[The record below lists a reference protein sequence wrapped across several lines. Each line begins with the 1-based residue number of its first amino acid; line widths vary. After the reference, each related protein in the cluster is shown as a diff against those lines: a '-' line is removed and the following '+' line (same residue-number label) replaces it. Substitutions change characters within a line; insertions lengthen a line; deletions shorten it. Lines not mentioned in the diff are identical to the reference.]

1 MGFIILKLFKLAF
14 WHVTL
19 HEFCRHK
26 SVRSH
31 EIHHFSSHFNK
42 QENDN
47 TILPT
52 TIINRTIMKFPSK
65 IILLAAG
72 TAVLSSALTAGVMKE
87 ALTSRDDFSSMATD
101 AGYDAKAT
109 GRLYT
114 VGMSPAAA
122 TTDFTQAAESSIN
135 GVVSIKSFAT
145 PRNASR
151 GYSNGG
157 GEFFEDPFLE
167 YFFGVPGRN
176 RRQPQQEQPQEQQ
189 QMGLG
194 SGVIL
199 SPDGYIVTNNHVID
213 EAERLEVTLND
224 NRTFDATVIGAD
236 PTTDLALI
244 KIDAT
249 DLPIIPMG
257 DSERLKVGE
266 WVLAVG
272 NPFGFTSTVTT
283 GIVSAKGR
291 SIPNGGHNRQMGIES
306 YIQTDAA
313 VNPGNSGGALVTLNG
328 ELIGINTA
336 IYSQT
341 GNYAGYSFAIPTSI
355 VKKVVSDLRQYGAVQ
370 RAVLGISISDLT
382 SDLAK
387 EKGITSV
394 TKGVYV
400 GKVLDRSSAKEAG
413 IQEGDVITAINGVE
427 TGKVAELQEQVAK
440 YRPGDNINVTYIRD
454 NKTHTATIK
463 LLNTQ
468 GTTNVTKASD
478 YTDLG
483 CAFKKVDA
491 SLLKQLGLSSG
502 VQVVDLKDGYMRE
515 AGVRAGFIIY
525 TINDMRITKP
535 EDVEK
540 IYKALMKSGNDERVM
555 ILRGVYPTGKRG
567 IYAIDLA
574 GE

>member
-1 MGFIILKLFKLAF
+1 
-14 WHVTL
+14 
-19 HEFCRHK
+19 
-26 SVRSH
+26 
-31 EIHHFSSHFNK
+31 
-42 QENDN
+42 
-47 TILPT
+47 
-52 TIINRTIMKFPSK
+52 MKFASK

-72 TAVLSSALTAGVMKE
+72 TAVLSSAITAGVMKE
-87 ALTSRDDFSSMATD
+87 AFTSRDDFSQMTSD
-101 AGYDAKAT
+101 GGYSAASS
-109 GRLYT
+109 GSLYT

-135 GVVSIKSFAT
+135 GVVSIKSYAT
-145 PRNASR
+145 PR

-157 GEFFEDPFLE
+157 YSNGGGGFFEDPFFE
-167 YFFGVPGRN
+167 YFFGSPGGN
-176 RRQPQQEQPQEQQ
+176 RRQQQQPRQQQPQEQQ
-189 QMGLG
+189 LGLG

-199 SPDGYIVTNNHVID
+199 SSDGYIVTNNHVID

-224 NRTFDATVIGAD
+224 NRTFDATVVGTD
-236 PTTDLALI
+236 PATDLALI
-244 KIDAT
+244 KIDAK

-291 SIPNGGHNRQMGIES
+291 SIPSGGHNRKMGIES

-355 VKKVVSDLRQYGAVQ
+355 VKKVVGDLRQFGVVQ
-370 RAVLGISISDLT
+370 RAMLGVKIGDLT
-382 SDLAK
+382 AELAK
-387 EKGITSV
+387 EKNITAV

-400 GKVLDRSSAKEAG
+400 GEVTDRSSAKEAG
-413 IQEGDVITAINGVE
+413 IQEGDVITAINGVP
-427 TGKVAELQEQVAK
+427 TGKSAELQEQVSK
-440 YRPGDNINVTYIRD
+440 YRPGDNIKVTFVRD
-454 NKTHTATIK
+454 NKEKTVTLK
-463 LLNTQ
+463 LLNPN
-468 GTTNVTKASD
+468 GTTSVTKANDFTS
-478 YTDLG
+478 LG

-491 SLLKQLGLSSG
+491 QTLKQLGLSGG

-515 AGVRAGFIIY
+515 AGVRQGFIINV
-525 TINDMRITKP
+525 INDMRVSAP

-540 IYKALMKSGNDERVM
+540 MYKAVMKADGDNRVM
-555 ILRGVYPTGKRG
+555 IIRGVYPSGKRG
-567 IYAIDLA
+567 IYAVDLA

>member
-1 MGFIILKLFKLAF
+1 
-14 WHVTL
+14 
-19 HEFCRHK
+19 
-26 SVRSH
+26 
-31 EIHHFSSHFNK
+31 
-42 QENDN
+42 
-47 TILPT
+47 
-52 TIINRTIMKFPSK
+52 MKFPSK
-65 IILLAAG
+65 IILFAAG
-72 TAVLSSALTAGVMKE
+72 TAVLSSAITAGVMKE
-87 ALTSRDDFSSMATD
+87 ALTSRDDFSSMATG
-101 AGYDAKAT
+101 AGSNANMA
-109 GRLYT
+109 GSLYT

-122 TTDFTQAAESSIN
+122 ATDFTQAAESTIN
-135 GVVSIKSFAT
+135 GVVSIKSFVT
-145 PRNASR
+145 PR
-151 GYSNGG
+151 GYYSNGG
-157 GEFFEDPFLE
+157 GFFDDPFFE
-167 YFFGVPGRN
+167 YFFGSPGGN
-176 RRQPQQEQPQEQQ
+176 RRQQQPQQQQPQQQ

-194 SGVIL
+194 SGVII
-199 SPDGYIVTNNHVID
+199 SADGYIVTNNHVID

-224 NRTFDATVIGAD
+224 NRTFDATVIGSD
-236 PTTDLALI
+236 PVTDLALI

-291 SIPNGGHNRQMGIES
+291 SIPNGHNRKMSIES

-370 RAVLGISISDLT
+370 RAVLGIKIVDLT
-382 SDLAK
+382 SELIK
-387 EKGITSV
+387 ENNITAV
-394 TKGVYV
+394 TKGVFV
-400 GKVLDRSSAKEAG
+400 DDVNDRSSAKEAG
-413 IQEGDVITAINGVE
+413 IQKGDVIIAINDVP
-427 TGKVAELQEQVAK
+427 TGKSSELQEQVSK
-440 YRPGDNINVTYIRD
+440 YRPGDNIKVTFVRD
-454 NKTHTATIK
+454 NKKQTVTLK
-463 LLNTQ
+463 LLNPQ
-468 GTTNVTKASD
+468 GTTKVTKASD

-491 SLLKQLGLSSG
+491 STLKQLGLSG
-502 VQVVDLKDGYMRE
+502 GAQVVDIKDGYMRD
-515 AGVRAGFIIY
+515 AGVRSGFIIFS
-525 TINDMRITKP
+525 INDQRISGP

-540 IYKALMKSGNDERVM
+540 MYKAIMKGNGDERVM

>member
-1 MGFIILKLFKLAF
+1 
-14 WHVTL
+14 
-19 HEFCRHK
+19 
-26 SVRSH
+26 
-31 EIHHFSSHFNK
+31 
-42 QENDN
+42 
-47 TILPT
+47 
-52 TIINRTIMKFPSK
+52 MKFPSK

-87 ALTSRDDFSSMATD
+87 ALTSRDDFSSLATEAGDD
-101 AGYDAKAT
+101 ANGSGK
-109 GRLYT
+109 LYT
-114 VGMSPAAA
+114 VGMSPAAVA
-122 TTDFTQAAESSIN
+122 TDFTQAAESSIN
-135 GVVSIKSFAT
+135 GVVSIKSYVT
-145 PRNASR
+145 PRRSSR

-157 GEFFEDPFLE
+157 NDFFGDPFFE
-167 YFFGVPGRN
+167 YFFGSPGRN
-176 RRQPQQEQPQEQQ
+176 PRQQPQQQEQPQQEQL
-189 QMGLG
+189 GLG

-199 SPDGYIVTNNHVID
+199 SADGYIVTNNHVIE

-224 NRTFDATVIGAD
+224 NRTFDATVVGTD
-236 PTTDLALI
+236 PQTDLALI

-355 VKKVVSDLRQYGAVQ
+355 VKKVVSDLRQFGAVQ

-382 SDLAK
+382 SELAK

-400 GKVLDRSSAKEAG
+400 GKVNDRSSAKEAG

-427 TGKVAELQEQVAK
+427 TGKVSELQEQVAK
-440 YRPGDNINVTYIRD
+440 YRPGDTIKVTYVRD
-454 NKTHTATIK
+454 NKTNTATIK

-491 SLLKQLGLSSG
+491 SLLKQLGLSAG

-515 AGVRAGFIIY
+515 AGVRSGFVIY
-525 TINDMRITKP
+525 SINDMRISKP

-540 IYKALMKSGNDERVM
+540 VYKALMKNSGDERVM